1 MQDDLDDTISR
12 GFAPRVPATTPR
24 APGDH
29 DTDDTII
36 VRRGTAD
43 DAAGAPPAATP
54 VSPFAPPT
62 TVPAERFVPPITA
75 PAEPPATNAEPPA
88 TNAEP
93 PAPLEEPSAALAG
106 LFAPP
111 SVPPRGAPVEADAT
125 PDDRSEPATNPGI
138 HTDQGNTPEPSP
150 FALIEPTIMN
160 RSTRTG
166 RVDPTPF
173 PSPAP
178 PPAGQARVPE
188 EPSAHYGF
196 RIGGTTVFLD
206 RPAYIGRNPSSPR
219 VVRDGRPRL
228 VQVPSARK
236 EVSSTHVEIRQRGAS
251 VVVTDLRST
260 NGTIVNIPGGRPTK
274 LRQGESM
281 VITPGTLIDIGD
293 GNLVEILPIQRR

>member
-1 MQDDLDDTISR
+1 VQDDLDDTISR
-12 GFAPRVPATTPR
+12 GFAPRVPAATPR

-54 VSPFAPPT
+54 VSPFAPPIGA
-62 TVPAERFVPPITA
+62 PAERFVPPITA
-75 PAEPPATNAEPPA
+75 PTEPPAA
-88 TNAEP
+88 NAEP
-93 PAPLEEPSAALAG
+93 PAPPAEPSTTLAES
-106 LFAPP
+106 FAPP
-111 SVPPRGAPVEADAT
+111 TAPPGGAQVEADAT

-138 HTDQGNTPEPSP
+138 HKDQGNTPDPSP

>member
-1 MQDDLDDTISR
+1 VQDDLDDTISR
-12 GFAPRVPATTPR
+12 GFAPRVPAATPR

-29 DTDDTII
+29 DTDDTVI

-54 VSPFAPPT
+54 VSPFAPPIAA
-62 TVPAERFVPPITA
+62 PAERFVPPITA
-75 PAEPPATNAEPPA
+75 PTEPPATTAESPA

-93 PAPLEEPSAALAG
+93 PAPLAEPSAELAE

-111 SVPPRGAPVEADAT
+111 SAPPRGAPVEADAT
-125 PDDRSEPATNPGI
+125 PDDLGEPATNPGI
-138 HTDQGNTPEPSP
+138 HKDQGNTPEPTP